1 MSSPT
6 RMIFY
11 PFVEGAALHE
21 EGSHRLWVLN
31 HSSAVLWCLYEE
43 HGPGDR
49 LVAAYAD
56 HFDLSLGQARA
67 DVDNAL
73 AEFVQTGLLSKFP
86 VPSPQSP
93 APAFKPPA
101 PVLKSPVPNSQV
113 PARKVPPCWHKT
125 YQLAGVSWQISS
137 VDADAAEKWFDCFV
151 HLETNLASTDLH
163 YDLIE
168 SSSGW
173 MLTGPDESVG
183 GLAEEEV
190 LPWLLTMLFA
200 ELCKRQPHHLL
211 LHAAALC
218 LDDRLLLLPGES
230 AFGKS
235 TLAAAL
241 ATHDWVLYSD
251 ELAPLN
257 PDTLKVA
264 PFPLP
269 IGIKSR
275 SLSALQSYYPDLTA
289 QAACRRADGQFV
301 RYLATSQI
309 SLADPDANPAPVAAL
324 IFPRY
329 RPDAVTCLTR
339 LTPLQALERLAQ
351 TGSSERPLRS
361 KDVEALL
368 ALAGQRPCWSLDYC
382 NLEEAAKE
390 VSTAWTLC

>member
-1 MSSPT
+1 MSSPV
-6 RMIFY
+6 RIIFY
-11 PFVEGAALHE
+11 SFAEGAALHE
-21 EGSHRLWVLN
+21 EGSYRLWVLN
-31 HSSAVLWCLYEE
+31 HSSAALWCLYEE
-43 HGPGDR
+43 HGLGVR
-49 LVAAYAD
+49 LVTAYAD
-56 HFDLSLGQARA
+56 HFKLSLKQAKV
-67 DVDNAL
+67 DVDNVL
-73 AEFVQTGLLSKFP
+73 SVFEKSGLLSER
-86 VPSPQSP
+86 P
-93 APAFKPPA
+93 APRPQPRV
-101 PVLKSPVPNSQV
+101 PVLKSPATSSQV

-125 YQLAGVSWQISS
+125 YQLAGVSWKISS
-137 VDADAAEKWFDCFV
+137 TDVDVAEKWFDCFV

-190 LPWLLTMLFA
+190 LPWMLTMLFA
-200 ELCKRQPHHLL
+200 ELCKRQPHQLL
-211 LHAAALC
+211 LHAATLC
-218 LDDRLLLLPGES
+218 RDGRLLLLPGES

-241 ATHDWVLYSD
+241 ATHGWKLYSD

-257 PDTLKVA
+257 PETLTVA
-264 PFPLP
+264 PFLLP
-269 IGIKSR
+269 AGIKSR

-289 QAACRRADGQFV
+289 QAACRRADGQLV

-309 SLADPDANPAPVAAL
+309 SLAAPDANPAPVAAL

-361 KDVEALL
+361 IDVEALL

-382 NLEEAAKE
+382 NLEEAIKE
-390 VSTAWTLC
+390 VSTAWSLC

>member
-6 RMIFY
+6 HMIFY
-11 PFVEGAALHE
+11 PFAEGAALHE

-31 HSSAVLWCLYEE
+31 HSSAALWCLYEE
-43 HGPGDR
+43 HGLGDR

-73 AEFVQTGLLSKFP
+73 AVFVQTGLLSELP
-86 VPSPQSP
+86 APSPQ
-93 APAFKPPA
+93 PPA
-101 PVLKSPVPNSQV
+101 PVLKSPAPSSQI
-113 PARKVPPCWHKT
+113 PARKSPPCWLKT
-125 YQLAGVSWQISS
+125 YHLAGVSWQISS
-137 VDADAAEKWFDCFV
+137 TDAAEKWFDCFV
-151 HLETNLASTDLH
+151 HLETRLPSADLH

-168 SSSGW
+168 GSSGW
-173 MLTGPDESVG
+173 MLTGPVETVSDLEG
-183 GLAEEEV
+183 EEV
-190 LPWLLTMLFA
+190 LPWLLTMLFS

-211 LHAAALC
+211 LHAATLC
-218 LDDRLLLLPGES
+218 REGRLLLLPGES

-241 ATHDWVLYSD
+241 ATHGWELYSD

-257 PDTLKVA
+257 PETLKVA

-275 SLSALQSYYPDLTA
+275 SLLALQSYCPDLTD
-289 QAACRRADGQFV
+289 QAACRRADGQLA
-301 RYLATSQI
+301 RYLAPPQI
-309 SLADPDANPAPVAAL
+309 PLADPNANPAPVAAL

-329 RPDAVTCLTR
+329 RAETATCLAR

-351 TGSSERPLRS
+351 TGSSERSLRS
-361 KDVEALL
+361 NDVEALL

-382 NLEEAAKE
+382 NLEEAVKE
-390 VSTAWTLC
+390 VSTAWSLC

>member
-1 MSSPT
+1 MSSQV
-6 RMIFY
+6 RIIFY
-11 PFVEGAALHE
+11 PFAEGAALHE
-21 EGSHRLWVLN
+21 EGNYRLWVLN
-31 HSSAVLWCLYEE
+31 HSSAALWCLYEE

-67 DVDNAL
+67 DIDNAL
-73 AEFVQTGLLSKFP
+73 AEFVQTGLLSELP

-101 PVLKSPVPNSQV
+101 PSSRLPETKSSTSWQ
-113 PARKVPPCWHKT
+113 KT

-137 VDADAAEKWFDCFV
+137 TDADAAEKWFDCFV
-151 HLETNLASTDLH
+151 HLETRLASADLH
-163 YDLIE
+163 YVLIE
-168 SSSGW
+168 GFSSW

-218 LDDRLLLLPGES
+218 RDGRLLLLPGES

-257 PDTLKVA
+257 PETLNVA

-269 IGIKSR
+269 VGIKSR
-275 SLSALQSYYPDLTA
+275 SLSALKSYYPDLTA
-289 QAACRRADGQFV
+289 QAACRRADGQLV

-309 SLADPDANPAPVAAL
+309 PLADPDAYLAPVAAL

-339 LTPLQALERLAQ
+339 LTPLQALELLVQ

-361 KDVEALL
+361 NDVEALL
-368 ALAGQRPCWSLDYC
+368 SLAGQRPCWSLDYC
-382 NLEEAAKE
+382 NLEEAVKE
-390 VSTAWTLC
+390 VSTAWSLC

>member
-1 MSSPT
+1 MSSPS
-6 RMIFY
+6 RFIFY
-11 PFVEGAALHE
+11 PFAEGAVLHE

-31 HSSAVLWCLYEE
+31 HSSAALWCFYEE
-43 HGPGDR
+43 HGLGDR

-56 HFDLSLGQARA
+56 HFDLSLRQARA

-73 AEFVQTGLLSKFP
+73 AEFVQTGLLSELP
-86 VPSPQSP
+86 APSPQ
-93 APAFKPPA
+93 PPA
-101 PVLKSPVPNSQV
+101 PIFKYPVTSSQV
-113 PARKVPPCWHKT
+113 PARKVPLCWNKT

-137 VDADAAEKWFDCFV
+137 TDVDVAEKWFDCFV
-151 HLETNLASTDLH
+151 HLETCLPSADLH
-163 YDLIE
+163 YDLTE
-168 SSSGW
+168 GSSGW
-173 MLTGPDESVG
+173 MLTGPVETVSTLEG
-183 GLAEEEV
+183 EEV

-211 LHAAALC
+211 LHAATLC
-218 LDDRLLLLPGES
+218 RDGQLLLLPGES

-257 PDTLKVA
+257 PDTLNVT

-275 SLSALQSYYPDLTA
+275 SISVLQSYYPDLSA
-289 QAACRRADGQFV
+289 QAACCRADGQLV

-309 SLADPDANPAPVAAL
+309 PLADPDANLAPVAVL

-329 RPDAVTCLTR
+329 LPDAATCLTR
-339 LTPLQALERLAQ
+339 LTPLRALERLAQ

-361 KDVEALL
+361 NDVEALL

-382 NLEEAAKE
+382 NLEEAIKE
-390 VSTAWTLC
+390 VSTAWSLY